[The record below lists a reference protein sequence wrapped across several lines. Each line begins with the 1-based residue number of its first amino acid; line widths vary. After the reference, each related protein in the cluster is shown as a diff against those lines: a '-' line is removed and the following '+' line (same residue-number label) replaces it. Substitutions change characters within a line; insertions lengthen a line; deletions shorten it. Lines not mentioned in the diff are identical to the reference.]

1 MFRIYRSQDR
11 GWVEHLYKNHQ
22 QHQIGRKPFPTW
34 DGVKAM
40 LDVMAS
46 DTPSV
51 KQIQAKQLFDFS
63 VLYELDNSGFI
74 YNLYK
79 K

>member
-1 MFRIYRSQDR
+1 
-11 GWVEHLYKNHQ
+11 
-22 QHQIGRKPFPTW
+22 
-34 DGVKAM
+34 M

-63 VLYELDNSGFI
+63 VLDELDNSGFI
-74 YNLYK
+74 DNLYK